1 MEQIVESGE
10 QAEEID
16 EPLLP
21 AAEEEEQAQPDTEE
35 PVVAEEAVEE
45 VEEVEEVGGTD
56 TRQEDLEEKEGRF
69 HKFVPYDGDKD
80 EGVDFLD
87 AGEWF
92 NAE

>member
-21 AAEEEEQAQPDTEE
+21 AAEEEEQAQPDTKE

-45 VEEVEEVGGTD
+45 EGGTD

>member
-35 PVVAEEAVEE
+35 PAVAE
-45 VEEVEEVGGTD
+45 GGTD